1 MLSELGDRGSF
12 PPLERVEIEQLAC
25 CEPIGLGLQMTH
37 WSTRTLALAAVGE
50 GIVPAIAHSTI
61 SLILR
66 AASLQPHRSRYWKT
80 PILDAT
86 FRERAAKVLWC
97 YERAWI
103 LAERGELV
111 VCLDEKT
118 NIQAFERE
126 APTKPMIPGRIE
138 QREHEYVRHGT
149 VNLLVALLVP
159 TGKMKA
165 WCLEDNDGAHLR
177 PALHQLFRSL
187 KGWRRIH
194 LIWDGGGSHTSDE
207 TAAFLRQYEP
217 TVRVLRTPPHA
228 SWLNQAELLLRAFAE
243 RYIARGD
250 WASRVRLREHLL
262 ASATE
267 YNQLFAH
274 PFTWSWTRTDLKR
287 WLGRHDL

>member
-1 MLSELGDRGSF
+1 M
-12 PPLERVEIEQLAC
+12 A
-25 CEPIGLGLQMTH
+25 LGLEMTH

-66 AASLQPHRSRYWKT
+66 TASLQPHRSRYWKT
-80 PILDAT
+80 PTLDDT

-97 YERAWI
+97 YEQALN
-103 LAERGELV
+103 LAAAREIV

-118 NIQAFERE
+118 NIQALERE

-165 WCLEDNDGAHLR
+165 WCLADNDGAHLR

-187 KGWRRIH
+187 KRWRRIH
-194 LIWDGGGSHTSDE
+194 LIWDGGSSHTSDE
-207 TAAFLRQYEP
+207 TAAFLRQYRP
-217 TVRVLRTPPHA
+217 WVRVLRTPPHA
-228 SWLNQAELLLRAFAE
+228 SWLNQAELLLRAFSA

-250 WASRVRLREHLL
+250 WASRVNLREHLL
-262 ASATE
+262 ESSAE

-274 PFTWSWTRTDLKR
+274 HFKWSWTRAHLRR
-287 WLGRHDL
+287 WIDRHVP